1 MKKLN
6 KKAYFLIPAL
16 AVALLTGTAVSAH
29 GMGGGGGFMMKGDPQ
44 VTATKWEERIT
55 QDAGL
60 LGISVDEMKAKWAE
74 GKGLREIA
82 QEKGISDT
90 DLQAK
95 LKAAREAEQK
105 TWLQTLV
112 SQGKITQAQADA
124 RLKFMSEHEATR
136 PQMMKRM
143 KGQNQQQTPK
153 TVTQ

>member
-6 KKAYFLIPAL
+6 KKAYFIIPAL

-44 VTATKWEERIT
+44 ITATQWEERIT
-55 QDAGL
+55 QDAGI

-74 GKGLREIA
+74 GKGLREVA
-82 QEKGISDT
+82 QEKGISDA

-95 LKAAREAEQK
+95 LKGAREAQQK
-105 TWLQTLV
+105 QWLQTLV

-124 RLKFMSEHEATR
+124 RLKFMSEQEARR
-136 PQMMKRM
+136 PQMMKKMRGQ
-143 KGQNQQQTPK
+143 KGQVIQK